1 MDKFIMESIDSE
13 SESKHLSLCDIFLG
27 EISKSIDSGNITY
40 IKNAIKN
47 YESNIDKSYITWAN
61 FIALQIIEEN
71 LESMFI

>member
-1 MDKFIMESIDSE
+1 MESIDSE

-71 LESMFI
+71 LESMVI